1 MMKMLKSQIKR
12 FAREETG
19 QTTTEYILMLVVI
32 VTIFV
37 KFKKQLNRIITNLM
51 GGLESKAGEAMQMD
65 DGGDM

>member
-1 MMKMLKSQIKR
+1 MMKILKSQIKR

-37 KFKKQLNRIITNLM
+37 KFKKQLNGIINNLM
-51 GGLESKAGEAMQMD
+51 GGLDKKAGEALD
-65 DGGDM
+65 DSGDQ